1 MSVNQR
7 PYLLSLI
14 RSHRRGLRL
23 RGQSGTSLTA
33 LTEQQ
38 IKRTAL
44 LRRIGTWR
52 TIQDLHMPMV
62 GHLRSD
68 SYAHSPST
76 TTGIPSSGSNAPNTS
91 RHPENLPLLLPSSL
105 PPSLRALDSLTDL
118 RDKEKHF
125 RLAQLSDTLQD
136 IRHLR
141 RILAA
146 ISDYTRRNVNGE
158 GQRATTRSRGV
169 YARFNTKCK
178 RATERYRAAHAA
190 MLVLDPGGDWS
201 TSYKVLLDADLR
213 GPRKED
219 MKSSEGRYEVSW
231 IWLSTTSTTR
241 TVDHATPASAEDF
254 AASMR
259 IEWAHAKARADR
271 SAEEEELLLEEMRRV
286 LAYCDWKAAWWRS
299 QAECRDGLVSAPVS
313 RGLRAYAQKQA
324 AVWEGVA
331 RTSASYWVT
340 YLKTYRTL
348 PTWLAPYEKHA
359 RKKVRFRDFS
369 KCMRAAKAAD
379 SSTEDST
386 DESSGTESGEDDDEL

>member
-1 MSVNQR
+1 M
-7 PYLLSLI
+7 LSLTGS
-14 RSHRRGLRL
+14 RRRGLRL
-23 RGQSGTSLTA
+23 REQSGTSLTA

-52 TIQDLHMPMV
+52 TIQDIHMPMV

-68 SYAHSPST
+68 SDADSPAAAAT
-76 TTGIPSSGSNAPNTS
+76 AGNPSAGSRAPNTS
-91 RHPENLPLLLPSSL
+91 RHPEHLPLLLPSSL
-105 PPSLRALDSLTDL
+105 PPSLRALDSLADL
-118 RDKEKHF
+118 RNKEKRF

-190 MLVLDPGGDWS
+190 MLTLDPGGDWS
-201 TSYKVLLDADLR
+201 TSYRVLLDADLR

-219 MKSSEGRYEVSW
+219 MTSSEGRYEVSW
-231 IWLSTTSTTR
+231 IWLAPTSTTR
-241 TVDHATPASAEDF
+241 TADYATPASAEDF

-259 IEWAHAKARADR
+259 IEWARAKARADR
-271 SAEEEELLLEEMRRV
+271 WAEEEELLLEEMRRV
-286 LAYCDWKAAWWRS
+286 LAYCDWKAVWWRS
-299 QAECRDGLVSAPVS
+299 QAERRDGLVPAPVS
-313 RGLRAYAQKQA
+313 LGLHAYADKQA
-324 AVWEGVA
+324 NVWEGVA
-331 RTSASYWVT
+331 RRSASYWVT

-348 PTWLAPYEKHA
+348 PEWLAPYEKHA

-369 KCMRAAKAAD
+369 KRMRAAKATD

-386 DESSGTESGEDDDEL
+386 DESSGTDEDNDDL